1 MSRRK
6 KLPEKTI
13 KTSLYFNVREKDPNE
28 KPKGWYD
35 FPEKIVKVQTMYNTA
50 VGCLSGFKLFGA
62 DGDTVTF
69 GEFDTISFDII
80 DYFVVKEFF
89 LDDSD
94 LLIGIISSGE
104 GLNKAIHYDF

>member
-1 MSRRK
+1 M
-6 KLPEKTI
+6 
-13 KTSLYFNVREKDPNE
+13 REKHPNE

-80 DYFVVKEFF
+80 DYFVVKEFI

-94 LLIGIISSGE
+94 LLIGMISSSE